1 MLHVRP
7 VMTDHAELKAT
18 MSREAK
24 LKGPAH
30 SAVCPPMPP
39 AHDAEPR
46 RNTRETFAALGVEL
60 GLREVSR
67 LG

>member
-30 SAVCPPMPP
+30 SAVCTPMPP
-39 AHDAEPR
+39 AHDACPAA
-46 RNTRETFAALGVEL
+46 NTRLTFALLGLEL
-60 GLREVSR
+60 GLRQESAN
-67 LG
+67 G